1 MPREYDVIVIGA
13 GNGGLAAGAFT
24 AKNGK
29 KTLVVEKHNIPGGSA
44 TSFVRGR
51 FEFETSL
58 HELCTVGTAENP
70 GGVRKLFDMLGTDIE
85 WATGMDETFRLIVP
99 SEGIDADMPCG
110 VQAFCQKLEELV
122 PGSLPSMQKVL
133 YYGKIAAEAL
143 AFMDSP
149 DYTREKL
156 EEQYPDFLKL
166 SGHSTKEVLDALG
179 MPEKA
184 QNIITTYWCYLGA
197 PADTLDF
204 AVYARMLLGYIV
216 YGAGMPRYRSHEI
229 SMALEK
235 VIRDHGGEIWYN
247 TEVDRILVK
256 DGKAYGIAIG
266 GKEYYAEQIVCN
278 SFPDAAYGKMI
289 DPAEVPER
297 AVKLVNSRQLGLT
310 FTTVYLGMNK
320 SMEELGIHSYS
331 NFIAPCSDSRK
342 QYDLANNTHDYCGYV
357 IMNCLNKL
365 IPDCTPEG
373 TCQLFFTT
381 FYFGNG
387 WDDVTAEEYPKLK
400 NETAMKMI
408 KQAEEA
414 LGISLTPYIE
424 EIVIACPP
432 TFARYLNTPGGTP
445 YGYQVDRADS
455 FIQRRMAE
463 DKETFIKNLHFVGAH
478 THRGDGY
485 SSAYL
490 SGLDAGK
497 AILRA
502 ERQKGGLER

>member
-1 MPREYDVIVIGA
+1 MPKDYDVIVIGA

-70 GGVRKLFDMLGTDIE
+70 GGIRKFFDMLGADID
-85 WATGMDETFRLIVP
+85 WRTGMDETFRLIVP

-110 VQAFCQKLEELV
+110 IPNFCAKLEQLV
-122 PGSLPSMQKVL
+122 PGSLESMKKVL
-133 YYGKIAAEAL
+133 YFGKISSEAYAFLDDPAYAPEELEKRYPEFVAL
-143 AFMDSP
+143 A
-149 DYTREKL
+149 
-156 EEQYPDFLKL
+156 
-166 SGHSTKEVLDALG
+166 GHSIDEVLDSLG
-179 MPEKA
+179 MPKKA
-184 QNIITTYWCYLGA
+184 QQILATYWCYLGA
-197 PADTLDF
+197 PSDTLDF
-204 AVYARMLLGYIV
+204 AIYARMLLGYIV
-216 YGAGMPRYRSHEI
+216 YGAGMPALRSHEI

-235 VIRDHGGEIWYN
+235 VIRDNGGEIWYN
-247 TEVDRILVK
+247 TEVNRILVK
-256 DGKAYGIAIG
+256 DGKAYGVVIG
-266 GKEYYAEQIVCN
+266 GKEYLADQIVCN
-278 SFPDAAYGKMI
+278 AFPDAVYGKMM

-297 AVKLVNSRQLGLT
+297 AVKLVNSRKLGLT
-310 FTTVYLGMNK
+310 FSTVYLGMNK
-320 SMEELGIHSYS
+320 SMEELGITSYS
-331 NFIAPCSDSRK
+331 NFIAPCADSRE
-342 QYDLANNTHDYCGYV
+342 QYNRALNTHEYCGYT

-387 WDDVTAEEYPKLK
+387 WDDVTPEEYQKLK
-400 NETAMKMI
+400 NETAEKMI
-408 KQAEEA
+408 RTAEEA
-414 LGISLTPYIE
+414 LGISIRPYIE
-424 EIVIACPP
+424 EIVISCPP

-455 FIQRRMAE
+455 FIQRRMAL
-463 DKETFIKNLHFVGAH
+463 DKENFIENLHFVGAH

-485 SSAYL
+485 SSAYI

-502 ERQKGGLER
+502 DRQKGGMER